1 MDLIGK
7 ITPLALRSAMGNFRD
22 AVAESVEHADFFAT
36 GQIGTKDFE
45 AAGDYLTTRFPSW
58 QWYQPTTLTKPV
70 NKLDPTK
77 HILKY
82 VGVPCRQRLNDTFQ
96 GASEQ
101 QETRVLDGEDF
112 RSGPNSGTPGDDE
125 DGWIKT
131 ANLAASQ
138 ERRGRDV
145 KTLDESGNLGEIEL
159 DESDNIPDMDDE
171 YDPESLTP
179 EKLSEQESKHRTYD
193 IYISYSAFD
202 RTPRMYLSGKD
213 SAKQPLPPNLMMED
227 IMGDYREKTVTLEN
241 FPHEEGVKAVSIH
254 PCRHAA
260 VMKTLMARANNALKL
275 RREKQ
280 KLVHDADNRQALG
293 GLSGDMNKLNLAGG
307 TRNES
312 KGNAEDEWEV
322 VETNDNPDEDEV
334 AIRVDQYLVV
344 FLKFMASVIPNV
356 EIDNTTSI

>member
-1 MDLIGK
+1 
-7 ITPLALRSAMGNFRD
+7 
-22 AVAESVEHADFFAT
+22 
-36 GQIGTKDFE
+36 
-45 AAGDYLTTRFPSW
+45 
-58 QWYQPTTLTKPV
+58 
-70 NKLDPTK
+70 
-77 HILKY
+77 
-82 VGVPCRQRLNDTFQ
+82 
-96 GASEQ
+96 
-101 QETRVLDGEDF
+101 
-112 RSGPNSGTPGDDE
+112 
-125 DGWIKT
+125 
-131 ANLAASQ
+131 
-138 ERRGRDV
+138 
-145 KTLDESGNLGEIEL
+145 
-159 DESDNIPDMDDE
+159 
-171 YDPESLTP
+171 
-179 EKLSEQESKHRTYD
+179 
-193 IYISYSAFD
+193 
-202 RTPRMYLSGKD
+202 MYLSGKD

-280 KLVHDADNRQALG
+280 KLVHDAANRQALG
-293 GLSGDMNKLNLAGG
+293 SLSGDMNKLNLAGG

-344 FLKFMASVIPNV
+344 FLKVRNCLNRESPRVLTRYSQFMASVIPNV